1 MKKIYFLLIL
11 CLSVFSCTNEDF
23 TDEVKSPNSS
33 LRSAD
38 GKYRMLGFGYD
49 VTGENLSKESLRWP
63 VLDVDKLAN
72 EKYTVLNNPETG
84 GDNFFYY
91 GYSSLDYI
99 KETEGKSGFK
109 LTASGIDFDKLKLCG
124 FGGNISYYRE
134 FSTKYTYSTKYSFAS
149 ADIVRYVRSFNIA
162 KSRDELSNY
171 VTAKF
176 LVDLK
181 NFTPD
186 QFVEDYGTHVLT
198 DITIG
203 GHLKVMYRSAIEK
216 ETDYTR
222 KKDIVKVG
230 LNATLKSIG
239 LQLDVD
245 KEVEVKETLEK
256 ENKERTLYIKYRAG
270 DGVDVAYDLEEGTPK
285 VVNKYAWEKSVTE
298 QNAGLVVINWKK
310 CYPIY
315 DFIKDPVKKAQ
326 IKAAVERYVAKKQ
339 LEVIDIVPLY
349 RYSKESNGQ
358 HFYTLNYSEIGNGK
372 YDFTYD
378 WVEAYVHR
386 EKVQGTTPLY
396 RYYNS
401 KYWDHVYTT
410 NWSEL
415 GNGKYGNNF
424 DWIEG
429 YIYTQQIPGTVPF
442 YRYYRASDVKH
453 FYTTKKDELSY
464 GRYPYIFE
472 KIEGYVYPGNNKN
485 Y

>member
-11 CLSVFSCTNEDF
+11 CLSVFSCTNENF

-38 GKYRMLGFGYD
+38 GKYKMLGFGYD

-72 EKYTVLNNPETG
+72 EKYTVLNNSETG

-162 KSRDELSNY
+162 KSKDELSNY
-171 VTAKF
+171 VTDKF

-186 QFVEDYGTHVLT
+186 QFVENYGTHVLT

-239 LQLDVD
+239 LHLDVD

-256 ENKERTLYIKYRAG
+256 ENKERTLYIKYKAG

-339 LEVIDIVPLY
+339 LEVMDIVPLY
-349 RYSKESNGQ
+349 RYYNSSRTH
-358 HFYTLNYSEIGNGK
+358 HFYTTNWSELGEGK
-372 YDFTYD
+372 YGLAYE
-378 WVEAYVHR
+378 WIEGYVHP
-386 EKVQGTTPLY
+386 KQLVGTTPLY
-396 RYYNS
+396 RYYNNNRV
-401 KYWDHVYTT
+401 DHVYTT

-415 GNGKYGNNF
+415 GTGKFGYQFDAVEGYVYRDQVTGSVPLYRYYHPQKIKHVYTTIWQELGAGKYG
-424 DWIEG
+424 
-429 YIYTQQIPGTVPF
+429 
-442 YRYYRASDVKH
+442 
-453 FYTTKKDELSY
+453 
-464 GRYPYIFE
+464 YIFE